1 MTFDS
6 GKEVLASSISK
17 LSFKLLNLI
26 HYAALV
32 ERMKFSAFYEDLDK
46 IKRLTYFTF
55 AETEK
60 QHFNKGKLFITV
72 KSRPKPKVGNYKSL
86 VLGLRKDGFLDEQS
100 PLFNAILHYEAASSF
115 ELSFS
120 FFYILYIWYKLI
132 TKTKL
137 STGRLL

>member
-6 GKEVLASSISK
+6 GKEVLTSSISK
-17 LSFKLLNLI
+17 SSFKLLNLI

-72 KSRPKPKVGNYKSL
+72 KRLPKPKIGNYKSL

-100 PLFNAILHYEAASSF
+100 PLFNAILHYEAASRF
-115 ELSFS
+115 ELTFSFS
-120 FFYILYIWYKLI
+120 FTFCIFGIN
-132 TKTKL
+132 
-137 STGRLL
+137 